1 MKHSHQDI
9 LVALAGQPN
18 SGKSTI
24 FQLLTGV
31 HQQIAN
37 YAGVTVEKKSGH
49 YHEQYSPNRCDR
61 DHAHEENHD
70 HFHQRSLSENSVRGN
85 HAVSADSAREQNE
98 THKENEA
105 RMTHEHASYNRRVE
119 LVDLPG
125 IYSLTSYTQE
135 ERVSRDF
142 LLLNSPEVVVII
154 VDASNLQ
161 RHLYFV
167 FQILE
172 LQLPTVIC
180 LNMTDVAKRR
190 GMTVNPQKL
199 SEMLSVPVVP
209 TNGAKGE
216 GIEELR
222 RAIHDSVQ
230 PVGHDF
236 NHWKIPYEPAFEDAV
251 TTVETALRTRPHL
264 IEDFSARWLAVKLL
278 ENDVDAR
285 RIVQHHT
292 HEENW
297 EELLVLAEKTY
308 KTFEAEHHSTPQKA
322 IALAR
327 RSLADQIETACVQRD
342 PNRRYHKSDAF
353 DRIVCHPIF
362 GYVFLVVIMFFSFQ
376 LTFQLADG
384 WNWFPVYTQTEDN
397 LKWGWEMGTPMGFCE
412 TVFSVWIPT
421 MLEPALR
428 LEEGTPVHSLVYD
441 GIIGGVGGVIVFVPV
456 IFFMF
461 LVLSFLEQTG
471 YIARVAMIMDRLMRV
486 FGLQGQSIMP
496 MILAGGISGGCA
508 VPAIMTTRNMKD
520 QRERILTIL
529 ILPLMNCG
537 AKMPVYLLLITAFFS
552 AWRGLVGAALIFI
565 SWAISL
571 LCAKFLSFTF
581 VRGKSS
587 PMLLELP
594 AYQIPRLF
602 NIVRTAGMQ
611 SWWFLKK
618 AGTIILAVNI
628 LLWCLTH
635 YPWAKEGISEAE
647 NLVCSDCGHV
657 FLQAE
662 EEEMPNAENLVCPD
676 CGHVF
681 FVSRTYRLAWA
692 KTRMSDSGR
701 LTNSYGGQVG
711 RALEPV
717 SRLAGFDWR
726 DNIALV
732 GGFVAKEVIV
742 SSLGTLYHIDD
753 ATKSAEISEDAANP
767 SENNIDE
774 NATQLAEKESAAPN
788 AEEQNPDDD
797 EEDRERLRLAA
808 KLHDSP
814 GWSGLKAFSMMLFV
828 MVYAPCTAS
837 CSVIYQETRKIKWV
851 AVAILFNTLIAFL
864 LAVAVFQVGS
874 LFG

>member
-24 FQLLTGV
+24 FQHLTGV
-31 HQQIAN
+31 HQQVAN

-49 YHEQYSPNRCDR
+49 YHEHYDPNRYDCE
-61 DHAHEENHD
+61 HEYEKSHD
-70 HFHQRSLSENSVRGN
+70 HFHHSPHEDSAHDNDNIVL
-85 HAVSADSAREQNE
+85 ADSAHKQSEPHEQ
-98 THKENEA
+98 NEA

-142 LLLNSPEVVVII
+142 LLLNSPEVVVI
-154 VDASNLQ
+154 VVGASHLQ
-161 RHLYFV
+161 RHLYLV

-180 LNMTDVAKRR
+180 LNMMDVANRR
-190 GMTVNPQKL
+190 GMTVDPQKL
-199 SEMLSVPVVP
+199 SEMLGVPVVP
-209 TNGAKGE
+209 TNGAKGK
-216 GIEELR
+216 GIEDLR
-222 RAIHDSVQ
+222 LAIHDSVQ
-230 PVGHDF
+230 PIGHDF
-236 NHWKIPYEPAFEDAV
+236 SNWKIPYEPAFEDAV
-251 TTVETALRTRPHL
+251 SIVETALRTRPHL

-278 ENDVDAR
+278 ENDADAR

-327 RSLADQIETACVQRD
+327 RSFADQIEAACVQRD
-342 PNRRYHKSDAF
+342 PNRRHHKSDVF
-353 DRIVCHPIF
+353 DKVVCHSVF
-362 GYVFLVVIMFFSFQ
+362 GYIFLAVIMFFSFQ
-376 LTFQLADG
+376 LTFFLADG
-384 WNWFPVYTQTEDN
+384 WNWFPVYTQTETEN
-397 LKWGWEMGTPMGFCE
+397 GLSWGWEMGTPMGFCE

-421 MLEPALR
+421 VLEPLLH
-428 LEEGTPVHSLVYD
+428 LEEGTPIHSLVYD
-441 GIIGGVGGVIVFVPV
+441 GIIGGVGGVVVFVPV

-471 YIARVAMIMDRLMRV
+471 YIARVAMIMDRLMRF

-508 VPAIMTTRNMKD
+508 VPAIMATRNMKD

-537 AKMPVYLLLITAFFS
+537 AKMPVYLLLINAFFS

-571 LCAKFLSFTF
+571 VCAKFLSFTF

-594 AYQIPRLF
+594 AYQMPRLS

-618 AGTIILAVNI
+618 AGTIILAVNV

-635 YPWAKEGISEAE
+635 YPWAKEG
-647 NLVCSDCGHV
+647 
-657 FLQAE
+657 
-662 EEEMPNAENLVCPD
+662 
-676 CGHVF
+676 
-681 FVSRTYRLAWA
+681 
-692 KTRMSDSGR
+692 MSDAEH
-701 LTNSYGGQVG
+701 LANSYGGQAG
-711 RALEPV
+711 RVLEPV
-717 SRLAGFDWR
+717 SQLAGFDWR
-726 DNIALV
+726 DNIALI

-742 SSLGTLYHIDD
+742 SSLETLYHVDD
-753 ATKSAEISEDAANP
+753 TEIVASD
-767 SENNIDE
+767 SENSE
-774 NATQLAEKESAAPN
+774 NRDDNKKQLAENESDMQIN
-788 AEEQNPDDD
+788 EEEELDEEEQKQ
-797 EEDRERLRLAA
+797 LRLAA
-808 KLHDSP
+808 KLHDSS
-814 GWSGLKAFSMMLFV
+814 GWNGLKAFSMMLFV
-828 MVYAPCTAS
+828 MIYAPCTAS
-837 CSVIYQETRKIKWV
+837 CTVIYQETRKLKWV
-851 AVAILFNTLIAFL
+851 AVAILFNSLIAFL
-864 LAVAVFQVGS
+864 LAVAVFQIGS
-874 LFG
+874 LFGG